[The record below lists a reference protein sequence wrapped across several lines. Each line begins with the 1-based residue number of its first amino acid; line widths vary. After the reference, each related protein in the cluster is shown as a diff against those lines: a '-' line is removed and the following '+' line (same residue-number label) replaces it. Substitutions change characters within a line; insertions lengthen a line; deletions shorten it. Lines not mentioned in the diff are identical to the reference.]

1 MAFNKAVTA
10 LYKSDMDRLKDV
22 QLIFQDSDL
31 ISFQFERIDS
41 PILISLTLIKAT
53 REKNPTSSLP
63 TDGNQRNLEI
73 FPQYCFKNGSCSIN
87 SRVKIL
93 LNT

>member
-22 QLIFQDSDL
+22 QLIFQDSDV

-73 FPQYCFKNGSCSIN
+73 FPQ
-87 SRVKIL
+87 
-93 LNT
+93 

>member
-10 LYKSDMDRLKDV
+10 LYKSDMDRFKDV

-41 PILISLTLIKAT
+41 SILISLTLIKAT
-53 REKNPTSSLP
+53 REKIPLHHCLLMAIREIWKSSL
-63 TDGNQRNLEI
+63 
-73 FPQYCFKNGSCSIN
+73 N
-87 SRVKIL
+87 SHLDWHK
-93 LNT
+93 TT